1 MSNIE
6 HIRDQFIEEPT
17 DLSKLSEE
25 IFVNKTGII
34 DDFCIAYLASLP
46 GDMIRDAVMLQK
58 VELVEEKRDNP
69 HQTIY
74 YFRIKE

>member
-1 MSNIE
+1 MSTIDNI
-6 HIRDQFIEEPT
+6 RSQFIEEPMN
-17 DLSKLSEE
+17 LSKLAEA
-25 IFVNKTGII
+25 IIINRAGII

-46 GDMIRDAVMLQK
+46 GDMIRDAVMIQN

>member
-1 MSNIE
+1 MYNIE
-6 HIRDQFIEEPT
+6 HIKDQFLEDPT
-17 DLSKLSEE
+17 NLNKLAEE
-25 IFVNKTGII
+25 IFINKTGII

-46 GDMIRDAVMLQK
+46 GDMIRDAVMIQK